1 MTKTG
6 LKILAVFFAVLLV
19 AAGLCSC
26 TFRNLSYDEEE
37 TAIADFKEYTAG
49 HDGSYHLISFP
60 GLGIQNLKINRVA
73 FKIGSLTVYWY
84 GIVIT
89 LGIVAAVSY
98 AWFMFK
104 KRGLK
109 TDDLLDMTIW
119 GVVSGVVGA
128 RLYYVLMKLD
138 SYTDFWSIFKIWEGG
153 LAIYGGIIGGG
164 IAVFIVCKK
173 KKVSFFKVADCV
185 MPGIMLA
192 QALGRWGNFT
202 NGEAYGYEVAEG
214 SPLYFLRMGI
224 YPHTNA
230 AITAGANHIAY
241 VHPTF
246 LYESLWN
253 LIGFI
258 LINLIFC
265 VLKRK
270 RFDGQTFFACVA
282 WYGFGR
288 TFIEMLRTDSLYLFG
303 AVRVSSLLGCLLF
316 IASVAMMIYF
326 GIKSKNARL
335 AGESYEPSFP
345 LFNRAKK
352 EIEETN
358 EETTEETTEET
369 IEEPEKTEENEKEN
383 GE

>member
-6 LKILAVFFAVLLV
+6 LKILAVFFSVLLI

-37 TAIADFKEYTAG
+37 AAIAEFKEYTAG

-84 GIVIT
+84 GIIIT

-253 LIGFI
+253 ITGFI
-258 LINLIFC
+258 IINIIFC
-265 VLKRK
+265 FMKRK

-288 TFIEMLRTDSLYLFG
+288 TFIELLRTDSLYLFG
-303 AVRVSSLLGCLLF
+303 AVRVSSLVGIICFLVGTAMF
-316 IASVAMMIYF
+316 IYLTVKGKKAA
-326 GIKSKNARL
+326 L
-335 AGESYEPSFP
+335 ATEEYEASFP
-345 LFNRAKK
+345 LFDKSKK
-352 EIEETN
+352 EVS
-358 EETTEETTEET
+358 ETT
-369 IEEPEKTEENEKEN
+369 EEPEKTEENEKEN

>member
-6 LKILAVFFAVLLV
+6 LKILAAFFAVLLV

-26 TFRNLSYDEEE
+26 AFGNLSYDDEEA
-37 TAIADFKEYTAG
+37 AIAEFNEYKAE
-49 HDGSYHLISFP
+49 HENGSYHLISFP
-60 GLGIQNLKINRVA
+60 GLGIQNLKINRVVL
-73 FKIGSLTVYWY
+73 KIGSVTVYWY
-84 GIVIT
+84 GLIIT
-89 LGIVAAVSY
+89 LGIVATFVY
-98 AWFMFK
+98 TCFMFK
-104 KRGLK
+104 KKGLK
-109 TDDLLDMTIW
+109 IDDLIDITIW
-119 GVVSGVVGA
+119 AVVCGVIGA

-153 LAIYGGIIGGG
+153 LAIYGALIAGG
-164 IAVFIVCKK
+164 IAVFVVCLKK
-173 KKVSFFKVADCV
+173 KMQFFKVADCA

-192 QALGRWGNFT
+192 QAMGRWGNFT

-224 YPHTNA
+224 YPHTNE

-253 LIGFI
+253 LTGFI
-258 LINLIFC
+258 LVNVIFYLII
-265 VLKRK
+265 KRK
-270 RFDGQTFFACVA
+270 KTDGQIFFACVA

-303 AVRVSSLLGCLLF
+303 AVRVSSLVGIICF
-316 IASVAMMIYF
+316 IVGTAMFIYLTIKGKKVA
-326 GIKSKNARL
+326 L
-335 AGESYEPSFP
+335 ATEAYEPSFP
-345 LFNRAKK
+345 LFDRSKK
-352 EIEETN
+352 E
-358 EETTEETTEET
+358 TEETTEIIEET
-369 IEEPEKTEENEKEN
+369 TEEPEKTEENEKEN

>member
-26 TFRNLSYDEEE
+26 AFGNLSCDEEE
-37 TAIADFKEYTAG
+37 AAIAEFKEYTAEHG
-49 HDGSYHLISFP
+49 GSYHLISFP

-104 KRGLK
+104 KRELK
-109 TDDLLDMTIW
+109 NDDLIDMTIW
-119 GVVSGVVGA
+119 AVLSGVIGA

-153 LAIYGGIIGGG
+153 LALYGGIIGGG
-164 IAVFIVCKK
+164 LAVFIVCKK
-173 KKVSFFKVADCV
+173 KKVSFLRVADCV
-185 MPGIMLA
+185 MPGVMLA
-192 QALGRWGNFT
+192 QAMGRWGNFT
-202 NGEAYGYEVAEG
+202 NGEAYGYVVEEG

-224 YPHTNA
+224 YPHSNVATDA
-230 AITAGANHIAY
+230 LNHIAY

-246 LYESLWN
+246 FYESLWN
-253 LIGFI
+253 LTGFI
-258 LINLIFC
+258 LINIIFC
-265 VLKRK
+265 FVKRK
-270 RFDGQTFFACVA
+270 KIDGQTFFACVA

-288 TFIEMLRTDSLYLFG
+288 TFIELLRTDSLYLFG
-303 AVRVSSLLGCLLF
+303 AVRVSSLVGVICFLVGTAMF
-316 IASVAMMIYF
+316 IYVTVKGKKAA
-326 GIKSKNARL
+326 L
-335 AGESYEPSFP
+335 ANEEYEASFP
-345 LFNRAKK
+345 LFDKSKK
-352 EIEETN
+352 EASEIT
-358 EETTEETTEET
+358 
-369 IEEPEKTEENEKEN
+369 EEPETTEENEKEN